1 MTNNKPVETFRRGNI
16 EAAVWKNV
24 GEKGEYYNVTFN
36 RTYREGDEVKNSPSF
51 GQHDLLR
58 VARVAELAE
67 EHIFKLLE

>member
-16 EAAVWKNV
+16 EAAVWKNN
-24 GEKGEYYNVTFN
+24 GEKGVYYNVTFN

-58 VARVAELAE
+58 VARVADLADQY
-67 EHIFKLLE
+67 IFSLLE